1 MRPPPSRRRLAPVLL
16 VAIALAC
23 SDRPAASGDGPG
35 DVGGTMVMAAP
46 GSGSAPLLPPY
57 SGDAVSRLVTD
68 NVFERLAEIGTDL
81 NTRGDA
87 GFTPRLAERWTWA
100 ADSLSIAFMLN
111 PRARWHD
118 GRPVT
123 ASDVRFS
130 VALLK
135 NPKAATSYTAALV
148 NIDSVSVRDSL
159 TAVAWYK
166 RRTPEQFYD
175 LVYQV
180 PIMPEHLLK
189 DIAPDKLS
197 SSPAANAPVG
207 SGRFR
212 FATFEPGVRIELV
225 ADTAHYRGRPK
236 LDRVILVYTGDV
248 NNAITQLFSGQ
259 ADFLEILPAD
269 VLPRVDSGGTVRAV
283 PYGGLAYSFMG
294 MNAHDPRRPAQ
305 PHPVFGDRQVRLAIF
320 AALDRQG
327 MLRNVFGDRGI
338 LTTGPY
344 PRALADSGVKVPA
357 FDRARAAALLDSA
370 GWAAGADGMRAKN
383 GRPLEFGLLVP
394 SSSRPRMRYA
404 VLIQEQL
411 KGVGVKVNIES
422 MDFNAFSERQD
433 AGNFDAAMMS
443 QGTDPTPATTSQNWG
458 TSGLPPRGQ
467 NFARYSNR
475 RVDALLDS
483 SARNFDPAKGREQF
497 RRAAQ
502 QIVDD
507 VPAVWLYD
515 VLTIGG
521 IHKRIRPVGLRADG
535 WWAGLADWW
544 IPENER
550 IDRDRIGLRPAQP

>member
-1 MRPPPSRRRLAPVLL
+1 ML
-16 VAIALAC
+16 VGFALAC
-23 SDRPAASGDGPG
+23 TDRPGASGDGSG

-46 GSGSAPLLPPY
+46 GSGSMPLLPPY
-57 SGDAVSRLVTD
+57 SGDALSRLVTD
-68 NVFERLAEIGTDL
+68 NVFERLAEISPEL

-87 GFTPRLAERWTWA
+87 GFTPRLAESWTWA
-100 ADSLSIAFMLN
+100 SDSLSVAFTLN

-123 ASDVRFS
+123 ANDVRFTLQ
-130 VALLK
+130 LLK
-135 NPKAATSYTAALV
+135 DPRTATTYTAALANV
-148 NIDSVSVRDSL
+148 DSVSVRDSL
-159 TAVAWYK
+159 TAVVWYK

-175 LVYQV
+175 FVYQA
-180 PIMPEHLLK
+180 PIMPEHLVK
-189 DIAPDKLS
+189 DIPRDKLS
-197 SSPAANAPVG
+197 SSPFANHPVG

-212 FATFEPGVRIELV
+212 FAAFEPGVRIELL

-236 LDRVILVYTGDV
+236 LDRVILVFTGDV

-269 VLPRVDSGGTVRAV
+269 VLPRVDSGGNIRAL

-294 MNAHDPRRPAQ
+294 MNPRDPRRPAQ
-305 PHPVFGDRQVRLAIF
+305 PHPVFGDRTVRLAITQ
-320 AALDRQG
+320 ALDREG
-327 MLRNVFGDRGI
+327 MLRNVFSGRGI

-344 PRALADSGVKVPA
+344 PRALSDTGVKAPA
-357 FDRARAAALLDSA
+357 FDKARAAALLDSA
-370 GWAAGADGMRAKN
+370 GWRAGADGIRVRN
-383 GRPLEFGLLVP
+383 GRPLEFGLIVP

-411 KGVGVKVNIES
+411 KDVGVKVNIES

-433 AGNFDAAMMS
+433 RGAFDAAMMS

-458 TSGLPPRGQ
+458 TSGIPPRGQ
-467 NFARYSNR
+467 NFARYSNPK
-475 RVDALLDS
+475 VDALLDS
-483 SARNFDPAKGREQF
+483 SARNFDPARGREQF

-515 VLTIGG
+515 VLTIAGV
-521 IHKRIRPVGLRADG
+521 HKRIRTVGLRADG
-535 WWAGLADWW
+535 WWAGLAEWS
-544 IPENER
+544 IPEGER